1 MRILTYAVRKA
12 MAEAAAHQELIPCAP
27 PTTATPKN
35 LKRTSVDHEH
45 TPINKKIR
53 FIPEDVPQED
63 EEMDYITGD
72 NLPQE
77 MEKYWVQR
85 KRLFSRFDEGI
96 KMDKQSWYSVTPEL
110 IAQQIAARSKC
121 KLIVDGFCGAGGNTI
136 QFAMTC
142 DKVIAIDNDP
152 NKIKLAINNAR
163 VYGVID
169 KIQFICTDFLAWM
182 AGLNQTQIDEIETVF
197 LSPPWGGL
205 DYLSSPSPT
214 NNTATSTKKKKR
226 NHYYKLK
233 DLQPIN
239 GYDLFQ
245 KTRSVTDKI
254 VFFLPRHMDIQDLSR
269 LAEFYPLPDNQNE
282 KNEEGRYVIEVEEN
296 WMNQKCK
303 AITVYFGPLVS
314 SSIHP

>member
-1 MRILTYAVRKA
+1 
-12 MAEAAAHQELIPCAP
+12 
-27 PTTATPKN
+27 
-35 LKRTSVDHEH
+35 
-45 TPINKKIR
+45 
-53 FIPEDVPQED
+53 
-63 EEMDYITGD
+63 MDYITGD

-142 DKVIAIDNDP
+142 DKGKQPPPTHHPPPHKTNVDDLPVIAIDNDP

-163 VYGVID
+163 VYGVLD
-169 KIQFICTDFLAWM
+169 KIQFICTDFP
-182 AGLNQTQIDEIETVF
+182 GLDGRVKPDPNRRNRDHG
-197 LSPPWGGL
+197 GGL

-245 KTRSVTDKI
+245 KRD
-254 VFFLPRHMDIQDLSR
+254 Q
-269 LAEFYPLPDNQNE
+269 
-282 KNEEGRYVIEVEEN
+282 
-296 WMNQKCK
+296 
-303 AITVYFGPLVS
+303 
-314 SSIHP
+314 